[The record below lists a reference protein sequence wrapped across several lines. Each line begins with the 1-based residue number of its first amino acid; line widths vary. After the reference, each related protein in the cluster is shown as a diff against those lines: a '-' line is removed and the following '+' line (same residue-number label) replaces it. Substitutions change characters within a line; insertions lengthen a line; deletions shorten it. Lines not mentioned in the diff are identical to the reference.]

1 MLESIRKTL
10 AVPQVPVLP
19 VISTLSVLA
28 FGWLLVSDSIQ
39 PIAIYLL
46 QLYLAF

>member
-1 MLESIRKTL
+1 MLQSIRR
-10 AVPQVPVLP
+10 ARPIPQVPVLG
-19 VISTLSVLA
+19 VLSTLSALA
-28 FGWLLVSDSIQ
+28 TGWLLGTDSIQ